1 MFVLLDVKCINVWN
15 CFFLSA
21 IEAQVRDLQN
31 QRKQLNQEN
40 IPKPDERVGFADVGG
55 YDDDIYTGS
64 KSKFEGYHTSLAID
78 EADVSKAN
86 KNKSIYCD
94 RL

>member
-1 MFVLLDVKCINVWN
+1 M
-15 CFFLSA
+15 
-21 IEAQVRDLQN
+21 
-31 QRKQLNQEN
+31 
-40 IPKPDERVGFADVGG
+40 GFADVGG

-86 KNKSIYCD
+86 KTKAFIVTGCSTGSLLQVTD
-94 RL
+94 